1 MSNIVALPT
10 QFTDQQIEIMRH
22 TVAKDVPPAEFSVFL
37 EVCKHRQLNPFNREI
52 YAIMRGSGSNRVMTI
67 QVSID
72 GFRLLAERSGKYRGQ
87 RGPFFCGEDGVWKEE
102 WISNKPPVLAKV
114 GIVRSDF
121 DGPIWAIARYGSYVQ
136 YKDGGVPT
144 AMWAKMPDILLAKCA
159 EALAIRKTFPLQVA
173 GLYVHEEMMQADNAP
188 DALARSPRT
197 PVPTMKSLC
206 IQGQDAG
213 LWKDAD
219 GFYEFCSDLLEHP
232 VTRENGRSVTVEERQ
247 RIDRAIADLI
257 GANFTDKESITV
269 EAELAPADE
278 GVSIDDISREMQ
290 QQAAS

>member
-1 MSNIVALPT
+1 MADIIPMPT
-10 QFTDQQIEIMRH
+10 QFDDRQIEIMRQ

-52 YAIMRGSGSNRVMTI
+52 YAIMRGNSSSRQMTI

-102 WISNKPPVLAKV
+102 WLSNKPPVLAKV

-121 DGPIWAIARYGSYVQ
+121 DETIWAIARYGSYVQ
-136 YKDGGVPT
+136 FKDGIPT
-144 AMWAKMPDILLAKCA
+144 TMWAKMPDILLAKCA

-173 GLYVHEEMMQADNAP
+173 GLYVHEEMMQADNALG
-188 DALARSPRT
+188 AKSPRA
-197 PVPTMKSLC
+197 PVPSLKSLC

-213 LWKDAD
+213 LWSDAD
-219 GFYEFCSDLLEHP
+219 EFYKFCSDFLGHP
-232 VTRENGRSVTVEERQ
+232 VTRENGKSVTVEGRQ

-257 GANFTDKESITV
+257 ASNFTNRGSVTV
-269 EAELAPADE
+269 ESEPATDE
-278 GVSIDDISREMQ
+278 GISIDELSRELSEQ
-290 QQAAS
+290 QSA